1 MGVHV
6 ALLRAIN
13 VGGHNL
19 IPMAELAELLNS
31 LGFAHVSSYLQSG
44 NVVCTSDQ
52 AAPAVAL
59 SIREAVAEHF
69 GHDIAVMVR
78 SREQME
84 RVVANFPYAGHDPK
98 QTGVVFLGA
107 RFNGELETE
116 ALAPDECIA
125 AGSHVYVH
133 CPTSFAKTKLTNAWV
148 EKQTGLAGTRRNWT
162 TVVKLAEMA
171 RSG

>member
-1 MGVHV
+1 MSVHV

-13 VGGHNL
+13 VGGHNR
-19 IPMAELAELLNS
+19 IRMAELAELLKS
-31 LGFAHVSSYLQSG
+31 LGLTNVSSYLQSG

-52 AAPAVAL
+52 AASAVAV
-59 SIREAVAEHF
+59 SIREGVAEHF

-78 SREQME
+78 SGEQME
-84 RVVANFPYAGHDPK
+84 RVVADFPYAGHDPK

-107 RFNGELETE
+107 RFDGELEAGAFT
-116 ALAPDECIA
+116 PDECIA

-148 EKQTGLAGTRRNWT
+148 EKQTALVGTRRNWT